1 MTVTSFFEYVNKIFK
16 DETLFGFSSINDD
29 LADKTGCKCALVTL
43 LPYPDLQYMYNAVE
57 YFTMLEDLR
66 KKHIEKLNE
75 IKVFLDTNR
84 IKYAT
89 PPASP
94 KDNGEHMAE
103 FSYKWAAIH
112 AGLGFIGK
120 NDVLVHYKYAQRVR
134 ISCLL
139 INFDLPV
146 FSGDIS
152 SKCGKCSLCVEAC
165 PHKFIIGHV
174 WHIAVQ
180 REELIDY
187 RKCATKSK
195 HSGKGQ
201 KYLCAHCSLACTYPS
216 ITL

>member
-1 MTVTSFFEYVNKIFK
+1 MTVTAFFEYLNKIFE
-16 DETLFGFSSINDD
+16 DEALFGLSSISED

-43 LPYPDLQYMYNAVE
+43 LSYPDLQYMYNAFE
-57 YFTMLEDLR
+57 YFAMLEDLR

-75 IKVFLDTNR
+75 IKLFLNINR
-84 IKYAT
+84 IKYVT

-94 KDNGEHMAE
+94 NDNGEHMAE

-120 NDVLVHYKYAQRVR
+120 NDVFVHYKYAQRVR

-139 INFDLPV
+139 IDFDLPV

-152 SKCGKCSLCVEAC
+152 SKCGKCNLCVEAC
-165 PHKFIIGHV
+165 PHKFITGHV
-174 WHIAVQ
+174 WHKDIQ
-180 REELIDY
+180 REELINY

-195 HSGKGQ
+195 HSGEGH
-201 KYLCAHCSLACTYPS
+201 KYLCAHCSLACTYPR

>member
-1 MTVTSFFEYVNKIFK
+1 MTITSFYEYLNKIFE
-16 DETLFGFSSINDD
+16 DDTLFGFSSINED
-29 LADKTGCKCALVTL
+29 LEDKTGCKCALVTL
-43 LPYPDLQYMYNAVE
+43 LPFPSLQYMYNAVE
-57 YFTMLEDLR
+57 YFIMMEDLR

-75 IKVFLDTNR
+75 IKLLLDMNWV
-84 IKYAT
+84 KYTT

-94 KDNGEHMAE
+94 KDDGEYMAE

-120 NDVLVHYKYAQRVR
+120 NDVFVHYKYAQRVR

-139 INFDLPV
+139 INFNLPV

-165 PHKFIIGHV
+165 PYKFITGHT
-174 WHIAVQ
+174 WHMAVK

-187 RKCATKSK
+187 RKCASKSK
-195 HSGKGQ
+195 HSGEGQ
-201 KYLCAHCSLACTYPS
+201 KYLCAHCSLACTYPNM
-216 ITL
+216 II